1 MTHPRA
7 VFGPFALLLAVAG
20 LLGGCSVRP
29 TYQVRVQNDSSS
41 TVAALLR
48 RDRPMQDDETLAQAR
63 IGPGEEATLGP
74 VEADPLDPVELLIA
88 RPEDMQTS
96 PRTHRL
102 SRGQWHAVVGDASMD
117 SWHSV
122 SVQVNRD

>member
-1 MTHPRA
+1 MIHPRA
-7 VFGPFALLLAVAG
+7 DFRRFVFALTAAG

-29 TYQVRVQNDSSS
+29 TYLVRVQNDSSS
-41 TVAALLR
+41 TVAAVLR

-74 VEADPLDPVELLIA
+74 VEADPLDPVELVIA

-102 SRGQWHAVVGDASMD
+102 SRGQWQALVGDASMD

-122 SVQVNRD
+122 SVQVSRD

>member
-1 MTHPRA
+1 MTHPPIRIRP
-7 VFGPFALLLAVAG
+7 VVLALAAAG
-20 LLGGCSVRP
+20 LLTGCSVRP

-41 TVAALLR
+41 TVSAVLR

-74 VEADPLDPVELLIA
+74 VDADPLDPVELLIA

-102 SRGQWHAVVGDASMD
+102 ARGQWQALVGDASMD

-122 SVQVNRD
+122 SVQVTRD